1 MNHVL
6 LLKNK
11 TVPVDPYFEAFRSEY
26 STTFLPLLTHTHTN
40 KSDTIKYLLSSE
52 FLTTEAIIITS
63 QRAVEI
69 LVQLLEE
76 LPTSVVD
83 SIKQNQIVY
92 TVGPATSKVL
102 EDAGFGQVRGGEN
115 AGNGS
120 KLADIIIADGIG
132 QLVFFTGETRRD
144 IIPVKLAL
152 AGIPL
157 VEKVIYK
164 TENRHDIISLFNSW
178 VDDVQQS
185 EGIKWV
191 VFFSPQGTELIV
203 EYLQNYKG
211 VDYRI
216 ASIGPTTEEYL
227 VKNGLVPQTVSSK
240 PQAQTLFQEIQN
252 QRTKER
258 ETFRHK

>member
-6 LLKNK
+6 LLKNQ
-11 TVPVDPYFEAFRSEY
+11 TVPRDPYFEVFSNEY
-26 STTFLPLLTHTHTN
+26 HTTFLPLLTHTHTN
-40 KSDTIKYLLSSE
+40 RSATLEYLQSPEFSS
-52 FLTTEAIIITS
+52 TEALIITS

-69 LVQLLEE
+69 LVQLLAE
-76 LPTSVVD
+76 LPAAVVGA
-83 SIKQNQIVY
+83 IKQDHIVY

-102 EDAGFGQVRGGEN
+102 HDAGFTQVRGGEK

-144 IIPVKLAL
+144 IIPVKLNL
-152 AGIPL
+152 VGIPL
-157 VEKVIYK
+157 VEKVIYR
-164 TENRHDIISLFNSW
+164 TESRDDIIPLFNEW
-178 VDDVQQS
+178 VNKVETS

-203 EYLQNYKG
+203 EYLQGYKG

-227 VKNGLVPQTVSSK
+227 LKNGLVPHTVSSK
-240 PQAQTLFQEIQN
+240 PQAHTLFDEIQLEE
-252 QRTKER
+252 QK
-258 ETFRHK
+258 